1 MSPETLI
8 RGFFALLLSLTLI
21 WKVYSLDEQ
30 ETADISGVRRYT
42 PIFPATLLPMF
53 VVTLSILMLLV
64 ENNPDTQKNIS
75 SLCFSIFLHIS
86 IYYLLLLAL
95 LPLLRRTI
103 QARSCAVLWL
113 LPNYLYL
120 LQQGFMGL
128 PRPFWALPVPAR
140 AAKAACIL
148 WLAGVIIVLGWKFLA
163 HLFFRRRILKVA
175 HPVTNPEILSLWES
189 EQRAAGFKKAGY
201 RLVVSPEVRTPLS
214 IGFFRRSG
222 RVVLPERPYTS
233 NDLTLIFRHELVHI
247 GRQDCW
253 NKFFLVF
260 CTAVCWFNPLMWLA
274 MRRSAD
280 DLELSCDEAVL
291 QNAAPEARQSYA
303 RLLLQTAGD
312 ERGFTT
318 CLSASAKSLRYR
330 LRNVVKPCSRRSGAI
345 LVGVVFFVLI
355 MSCGYVTIAYGSGT
369 GAAYIFSSQDSA
381 AFDLTGTSL
390 KIDGK
395 YSDRRCADPEALN
408 QYLASLE
415 LREIAGNYTFST
427 EKQELALT
435 YRTPDGTRWVN
446 LSEHALMVTHSGAG
460 KSTYLTAS
468 PVDWDYIDSLF
479 TAEPPVLP
487 ELVVHLSR
495 GGVGDGGWWTPVT
508 AQVLS
513 HTVDGIPQELP
524 KTMSGGSGTLS
535 GHVVSQAELYFLE
548 PGATTDDAMAGTRY
562 LPPGSYTIQISD
574 WDHTQSR
581 TLSAEDLETPYVL
594 PLEPYNA
601 HYTVDATLEAGNTV
615 YKMRSSFE
623 IELLET

>member
-1 MSPETLI
+1 MSPETFI
-8 RGFFALLLSLTLI
+8 RGFFALLLSGALALGLF
-21 WKVYSLDEQ
+21 SRDERESQ
-30 ETADISGVRRYT
+30 TDSRIRYA
-42 PIFPATLLPMF
+42 PIFPAMLLPVF
-53 VVTLSILMLLV
+53 FAAVLLGYPILQYSDTVQKKFLSLA
-64 ENNPDTQKNIS
+64 
-75 SLCFSIFLHIS
+75 FSIFLHIS
-86 IYYLLLLAL
+86 VYYLLLMAL
-95 LPLLRRTI
+95 LPLLRRTLR
-103 QARSCAVLWL
+103 ARSCALLWL

-120 LQQGFMGL
+120 TQQSPL
-128 PRPFWALPVPAR
+128 ALSRPLWALSVPDQAL
-140 AAKAACIL
+140 KIFCMI
-148 WLAGVIIVLGWKFLA
+148 WLAGAFSVLGWSLLS
-163 HLFFRRRILKVA
+163 HLLFRRRILKAA
-175 HPVTNPEILSLWES
+175 HPVTDPEILSLWES
-189 EQRAAGFKKAGY
+189 EQQAAGFKKAGY

-247 GRQDCW
+247 GRQDYW

-330 LRNVVKPCSRRSGAI
+330 LRNVVKPRSRHSGAI

-355 MSCGYVTIAYGSGT
+355 MSCGYVTIAYGSGV
-369 GAAYIFSSQDSA
+369 GAVYIFSSQDTT

-446 LSEHALMVTHSGAG
+446 LSEHALMVTNSGAG

-468 PVDWDYIDSLF
+468 PVDWDYIASLF

-535 GHVVSQAELYFLE
+535 GHEVSQAELYFLE

-615 YKMRSSFE
+615 YKMRYFFD